1 MNNINTDNDND
12 NNEYTFYHKK
22 KLAYRIEQ
30 IKKKKNYLELFKII
44 NEDSDK
50 YTTNKNG
57 VFFNMNSLK
66 NETLKKIEKF
76 LDDLDLENN
85 NSHIDNIT
93 NSIDTEFTPYS
104 VDDFSDYKPMGPKL
118 SNHEKKILKRNNF
131 KKKEKNVI
139 YRQYSQN

>member
-1 MNNINTDNDND
+1 MNNINKNDDNKD
-12 NNEYTFYHKK
+12 NNDYTFYHKK

-30 IKKKKNYLELFKII
+30 IKTKKNYLELFKIV
-44 NEDSDK
+44 NEGSDK

-66 NETLKKIEKF
+66 NETLSKIEKF
-76 LDDLDLENN
+76 LDNLDLENN
-85 NSHIDNIT
+85 NSEINIT

-118 SNHEKKILKRNNF
+118 SNHEKKILKRNKF
-131 KKKEKNVI
+131 KKKDENVI
-139 YRQYSQN
+139 YRQFSQN